1 MCLYLHHP
9 KDYCW
14 PSLYYHKIILW
25 DHFYQPFPAPSQCLV
40 VPGEPLTLS
49 HPNSGSVF
57 LFPHPYHWFFHLQL
71 EKNMAIKNCRFANVN
86 IFQQNNHLYNAMIH
100 ALVRFG
106 KDVLKPLLESLGAIP
121 VIWTSSSP
129 IFCISRSWSQAK
141 HAFLMTTAYLG
152 LLICDVWGCIS
163 SIINRLCHKTIPNN
177 KYMWLSEIKKEN
189 TECP

>member
-1 MCLYLHHP
+1 
-9 KDYCW
+9 
-14 PSLYYHKIILW
+14 
-25 DHFYQPFPAPSQCLV
+25 
-40 VPGEPLTLS
+40 
-49 HPNSGSVF
+49 
-57 LFPHPYHWFFHLQL
+57 
-71 EKNMAIKNCRFANVN
+71 MAIKNCRFANVN

-177 KYMWLSEIKKEN
+177 KYMWLSEIQIIRLKKKTQNVHRPHCSPEQHSN
-189 TECP
+189 ITNDFCTDTNF

>member
-1 MCLYLHHP
+1 
-9 KDYCW
+9 
-14 PSLYYHKIILW
+14 
-25 DHFYQPFPAPSQCLV
+25 
-40 VPGEPLTLS
+40 
-49 HPNSGSVF
+49 
-57 LFPHPYHWFFHLQL
+57 
-71 EKNMAIKNCRFANVN
+71 MAIKNCRFANVN

-177 KYMWLSEIKKEN
+177 KKTQNVHRPHCSPEQHSNITN
-189 TECP
+189 DFCIDTNF

>member
-1 MCLYLHHP
+1 
-9 KDYCW
+9 
-14 PSLYYHKIILW
+14 
-25 DHFYQPFPAPSQCLV
+25 
-40 VPGEPLTLS
+40 
-49 HPNSGSVF
+49 
-57 LFPHPYHWFFHLQL
+57 
-71 EKNMAIKNCRFANVN
+71 MAIKNCRFANVN
-86 IFQQNNHLYNAMIH
+86 IFQQNNYLYNAMIH

-106 KDVLKPLLESLGAIP
+106 KDVSKPLLESLGAIP

-177 KYMWLSEIKKEN
+177 KYIWLSEIQIIRLKKKTQNVHRPHCSPEQHSN
-189 TECP
+189 ITNDFCIDTNF